1 VFWEEALL
9 HMFRRIALMCCLSW
23 FYVSAVAAPEILKQ
37 GGNRYVSGGAEES
50 ERKELDELASRFPM
64 HLVFVSEKTSAPL
77 RGVRVRVLDVSGNVL
92 IEDDSNGPLFFVD
105 VVGGR
110 YTIEASYDGEQ
121 IVETKDLTGRRYLR
135 IRFVF
140 GQ

>member
-1 VFWEEALL
+1 M

>member
-1 VFWEEALL
+1 
-9 HMFRRIALMCCLSW
+9 MFRRIALMCCLSW

>member
-1 VFWEEALL
+1 
-9 HMFRRIALMCCLSW
+9 
-23 FYVSAVAAPEILKQ
+23 
-37 GGNRYVSGGAEES
+37 
-50 ERKELDELASRFPM
+50 M
-64 HLVFVSEKTSAPL
+64 HLVFVSKKTAAPL

>member
-1 VFWEEALL
+1 
-9 HMFRRIALMCCLSW
+9 MFHTLRRIALMCCLSW
-23 FYVSAVAAPEILKQ
+23 FAVSAVAAPEILKQ
-37 GGNRYVSGGAEES
+37 GGNRYVSGGVEED

-64 HLVFVSEKTSAPL
+64 HLVFVSKKTSAPL
-77 RGVRVRVLDVSGNVL
+77 SGVRVRVLDVSGNVL
-92 IEDDSNGPLFFVD
+92 IDDDSNGPLFFVD
-105 VVGGR
+105 VIGGR

>member
-1 VFWEEALL
+1 
-9 HMFRRIALMCCLSW
+9 MFHKLRRIALICCLSW
-23 FYVSAVAAPEILKQ
+23 FAVPAMAAPEILKQ
-37 GGNRYVSGGAEES
+37 GGNRYVSGGVEEA
-50 ERKELDELASRFPM
+50 ERKELDDMAPRFPM
-64 HLVFVSEKTSAPL
+64 HLVFVSKKTAAPL

>member
-1 VFWEEALL
+1 ML